1 MKKQAFTLT
10 EILITLGII
19 GVLAAIVTPSITKIH
34 PDETKVKYMK
44 AYNALATLA
53 PEIANDESLF
63 LKEEVLNNTTGN
75 VELSTAGI
83 LNWNEPSAT
92 MREIIDP
99 IYFKEG
105 LFTKDKGVLGNSNAH
120 GPAGPNK
127 FGYFFSR
134 RLNLASG
141 YKCLNSDS
149 EFTTGEGIDWLIK
162 GAGSEGTY
170 TTNYAGSAN
179 PSVATNYRQIVRID
193 VDGSG
198 GKNCIY
204 NKSSCTKP
212 DRFIFYVYTYG
223 NVEAADPLGK
233 AFLLN
238 PTDMHSMEKDLEKA
252 KTL

>member
-63 LKEEVLNNTTGN
+63 LKVQTLNNTTGN
-75 VELSTAGI
+75 VETTKAGLLNKDAPSTAAI
-83 LNWNEPSAT
+83 
-92 MREIIDP
+92 EIMDP
-99 IYFKEG
+99 IYFKDG
-105 LFTKDKGVLGNSNAH
+105 YLTKTKGCIKACKD
-120 GPAGPNK
+120 ATK
-127 FGYFFSR
+127 FGYFLSR
-134 RLNLASG
+134 RLNLVG
-141 YKCLNSDS
+141 DYKNGTDS

-162 GAGSEGTY
+162 GTGSEGTY
-170 TTNYAGSAN
+170 TTNDAGSTN
-179 PSVATNYRQIVRID
+179 PAVATNYRQIVRID
-193 VDGSG
+193 VNGSG

-204 NKSSCTKP
+204 NKSSCTQP
-212 DRFIFYVYTYG
+212 DRFIFYVYNYG